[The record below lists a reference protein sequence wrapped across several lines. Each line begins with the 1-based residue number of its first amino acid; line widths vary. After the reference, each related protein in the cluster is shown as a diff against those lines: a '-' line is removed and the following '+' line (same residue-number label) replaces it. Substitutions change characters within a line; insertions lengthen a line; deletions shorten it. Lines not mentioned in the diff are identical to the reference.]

1 MDTPKKIDLKIAA
14 YAKAHD
20 MTYMQAKAW
29 LKADDDNGQ
38 KDAERDGKSDW
49 NK

>member
-1 MDTPKKIDLKIAA
+1 MDTPKKVDIRIAA

-29 LKADDDNGQ
+29 LKEDSDNGQ
-38 KDAERDGKSDW
+38 TDNELDRGTQ
-49 NK
+49 